1 MTKKMN
7 FGEFYQKFGIAIILI
22 ILVIAA
28 AFINSAFLSADNL
41 LNVMR
46 QIVVVT
52 LIACGAQFTLLAG
65 HVDLSP
71 GSVLAFSGCATCL
84 VMINTG
90 SVFLGIVVGMLIG
103 VLFGIINGGLT
114 TLFDVPSFII
124 TLATQQA
131 ARGFVLLMT
140 GGTSVNI
147 SEMKNQFTWIGQGY
161 VGVIPIPIII
171 MVIILIISWYIL
183 NKRPYGRYLY
193 AVGGNLN
200 AAKTSGINTN
210 KIIVLA
216 FVFEGIMAGLAGI
229 VLMSR
234 MASGQPNAGEGMEFD
249 AITAVIVGGTSMSGG
264 IGNIYGTI
272 IGSVFIGVLNNIMNL
287 ANVNAYWQQIVQG
300 FVIAVAVVV
309 DACVR
314 RSKKR

>member
-314 RSKKR
+314 RCKKR

>member
-147 SEMKNQFTWIGQGY
+147 SEMKNKFTWIGQGY